1 MPDDLTQAPSQ
12 WFINAAEYGRRNC
25 TFKML
30 NCGEAAFGELYRAI
44 QEAKSSIN
52 YICWGFQ
59 PSMYFVRNG
68 NTPPIGELLEK
79 KALQGVKVRV
89 LCWAFPELPV
99 VNATGV
105 QGEPNT
111 PGRQPGAIGDRPKT
125 HTKNQYAFDQWWYA
139 TYDRAQQGKQS
150 IASSVADSN
159 PIFDAIFSSVK
170 CLISLFRPKQ
180 SADFT
185 AKELEKIRQ
194 NLEFRTRKFTLAE
207 QQDIKNRAYTDKDI
221 SAMHRIAMAAAPSHH
236 QKVVFIDVESP
247 GEHMAFVMG
256 HNTLDPYWDTPRHSF
271 HYHPDGP
278 DKGRNVATP
287 RQDLSS
293 RVTGPI
299 VGDLYSNFK
308 YAWEKEGGKGLS
320 DLSDAYFRDFPLYT
334 SKLVASEGGNATPE
348 SVRAMLGSIT
358 TGGAQIIRTQV
369 QNKPPRFDIRDSYRH
384 VVKNASNYIYI
395 ENQYFRWPPMA
406 EWIKEAALQ
415 AKKASKKN
423 ESLYLFVVTNSS
435 DEGVGSGTQKTF
447 QMLDS
452 LGRADAIPGI
462 TRKKR
467 IDDLN
472 TQINQIDQDI
482 RKING
487 QNLLVTSDAVIE
499 YSPRISAQDKEKI
512 AELEAQK
519 KQLQGQLSALQND
532 AAGKIIQPEERPGLK
547 IHVCTLTAPD
557 TPEGKP
563 WPEVYIHSK
572 LMMIDDI
579 YMTLGS
585 ANINTRSMEVDSE
598 MNIAH
603 AQADITRKA
612 RKELWAQH
620 TNGMGAQD
628 NIKLAFEEW
637 GRIIDENRDNERD
650 QLPPI
655 ASLRGFLRT
664 DPKISD
670 LD

>member
-1 MPDDLTQAPSQ
+1 MADNLTQAPPQ
-12 WFINAAEYGRRNC
+12 WFIGATEYGYRNC

-30 NCGEAAFGELYRAI
+30 NCGEAVFGELHRAI
-44 QEAKSSIN
+44 REAKRSVS

-68 NTPPIGELLEK
+68 SSPSIGELLEER
-79 KALQGVKVRV
+79 ALQGVKVRV
-89 LCWAFPELPV
+89 LCWAFVELPGI
-99 VNATGV
+99 NATGV
-105 QGEPNT
+105 QGEANT
-111 PGRQPGAIGDRPKT
+111 PGRQPGNIGDRPKT
-125 HTKNQYAFDQWWYA
+125 HTKNQYEYDQWWYA
-139 TYDRAQQGKQS
+139 NFDRTRQQS
-150 IASSVADSN
+150 IVPSVVDSSYFYGVTAEKRI
-159 PIFDAIFSSVK
+159 P
-170 CLISLFRPKQ
+170 RP
-180 SADFT
+180 SHVPSRTDR
-185 AKELEKIRQ
+185 ELEKIQ
-194 NLEFRTRKFTLAE
+194 ENLEFRVRGFTLAE
-207 QQDIKNRAYTDKDI
+207 RQDIQYRAYTDKDI
-221 SAMHRIAMAAAPSHH
+221 SAMHRTGMAVAPSHH
-236 QKVVFIDVESP
+236 QKVVLIDVELP
-247 GEHMAFVMG
+247 DDHVAFVMG
-256 HNTLDPYWDTPRHSF
+256 HNTLDLYWDATRHS
-271 HYHPDGP
+271 YRYYSGEPG
-278 DKGRNVATP
+278 KGRNVATP

-293 RVTGPI
+293 RVTGPV
-299 VGDLYSNFK
+299 VGDLFSNFRT
-308 YAWEKEGGKGLS
+308 AWEKEGGKGLP
-320 DLSDAYFRDFPLYT
+320 DLTDAHFRNFPLYT
-334 SKLVASEGGNATPE
+334 SKLVACEAGGATRE
-348 SVRAMLGSIT
+348 TVKATLGSIM